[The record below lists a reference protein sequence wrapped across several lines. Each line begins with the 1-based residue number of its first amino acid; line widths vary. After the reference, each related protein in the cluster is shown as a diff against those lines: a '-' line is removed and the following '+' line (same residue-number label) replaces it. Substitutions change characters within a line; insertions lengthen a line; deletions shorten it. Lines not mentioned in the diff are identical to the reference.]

1 VSEPNHRSEALW
13 NMLLL
18 TTCSDPQAV
27 KPFTLPAHP
36 PALVPRP
43 AKASVVETE
52 PDEVEIVEIPKPSA
66 PITTAGTKRPAPDD
80 GDVSVGSDIKR
91 KRMAV
96 VVQDEDDDFEIL

>member
-1 VSEPNHRSEALW
+1 
-13 NMLLL
+13 
-18 TTCSDPQAV
+18 
-27 KPFTLPAHP
+27 
-36 PALVPRP
+36 
-43 AKASVVETE
+43 
-52 PDEVEIVEIPKPSA
+52 VEIVEIPKPSA

>member
-1 VSEPNHRSEALW
+1 
-13 NMLLL
+13 
-18 TTCSDPQAV
+18 
-27 KPFTLPAHP
+27 
-36 PALVPRP
+36 LVPRP
-43 AKASVVETE
+43 AKAPIVETE

-96 VVQDEDDDFEIL
+96 VVQDEDDDFEVL